1 MMSATRPG
9 MVERVAHVVHEANRT
24 WDSVR
29 GVPPGPP
36 WDQALGWRRQAA
48 MDGVRLALAGAPP
61 SQLHEAWRAAKQAQG
76 WTPGAVKDPQAKT
89 DPMLVPWTELSPEDQ
104 RTPKLVAAITG
115 ALACGQERWA
125 VKTLTD
131 SAASQVNLTPQTATV
146 ADLIALPAPWEPTDR
161 VAQEFNTY
169 QLTGTITFAKLEAD
183 SDVHMVLQDAN
194 GHTMIIEATCPDC
207 AQHSVVSDQIATVRH
222 AVEGQFPNLASGVP
236 ENVSVDVT
244 VSGVAFFDRLHG
256 QDGVAP
262 NGIELHP
269 VLSFAIGAGPAPPA
283 PAGAAPAPAA

>member
-1 MMSATRPG
+1 

-24 WDSVR
+24 WDGVR

-36 WDQALGWRRQAA
+36 WDQAPEWQRDVA
-48 MDGVRLALAGAPP
+48 MNGVRLALAGAPP

-76 WTPGAVKDPQAKT
+76 WTRGALKDPQAKT

-104 RTPKLVAAITG
+104 RTPRLVAAITG

-131 SAASQVNLTPQTATV
+131 PDASRVNLTAQTATV
-146 ADLIALPAPWEPTDR
+146 ADLIALPAPWQPINR

-169 QLTGTITFAKLEAD
+169 QVMGKITFAKLEAD
-183 SDVHMVLQDAN
+183 NDVHMVLQDPN
-194 GHTMIIEATCPDC
+194 GRTMIIEATCPDC
-207 AQHSVVSDQIATVRH
+207 AQHSIVSDQIATVRH
-222 AVEGQFPNLASGVP
+222 AVEAQFPNLASGAP
-236 ENVSVDVT
+236 EHVSVDVSVT
-244 VSGVAFFDRLHG
+244 GVAFFDRLHG

-269 VLSFAIGAGPAPPA
+269 VLSFALAAEPAPPA
-283 PAGAAPAPAA
+283 AAAAPAERGP